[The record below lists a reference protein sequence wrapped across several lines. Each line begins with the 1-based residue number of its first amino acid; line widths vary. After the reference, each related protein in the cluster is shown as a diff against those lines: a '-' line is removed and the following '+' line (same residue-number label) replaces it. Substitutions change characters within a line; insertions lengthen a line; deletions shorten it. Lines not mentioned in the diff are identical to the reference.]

1 MAILRPFLAIFVPT
15 IRKSF
20 TKLRFRRTFWGPKE
34 VWIMIGTIIMTQK
47 GKETKTQKTQMH
59 FFSTILPK
67 NIYGNICILSH
78 KFWMN
83 QGSDL
88 LSTLKWPSKPQ
99 FCERYWYS
107 RQKNDQKWSYTA
119 IYEFSFVSD
128 QSITYRVGRLVIS
141 LGSKEGKGANEM
153 SYDFK

>member
-1 MAILRPFLAIFVPT
+1 
-15 IRKSF
+15 
-20 TKLRFRRTFWGPKE
+20 
-34 VWIMIGTIIMTQK
+34 MIGTIIMTQK
-47 GKETKTQKTQMH
+47 GKKTKTQKTQMH

-107 RQKNDQKWSYTA
+107 RQKNDQKWSYRA

-128 QSITYRVGRLVIS
+128 QSIDNQCDKFASILDIVGEDCVNWVDLRHEQRS
-141 LGSKEGKGANEM
+141 LESRIHIMAFPVVEFSRQGYKIRKVFG
-153 SYDFK
+153 

>member
-1 MAILRPFLAIFVPT
+1 
-15 IRKSF
+15 
-20 TKLRFRRTFWGPKE
+20 
-34 VWIMIGTIIMTQK
+34 
-47 GKETKTQKTQMH
+47 MH

-99 FCERYWYS
+99 FCENWYRWHTVCMVSQSNKSLFEFKSYFPTQCQVWPNRDLWVEICNKIFKKSHSYTPFFNS
-107 RQKNDQKWSYTA
+107 RQSYIAGYPKKCTDLFHHADRVQIFTA
-119 IYEFSFVSD
+119 ICPIIQTVTTA
-128 QSITYRVGRLVIS
+128 QWRWC
-141 LGSKEGKGANEM
+141 
-153 SYDFK
+153 